1 MAKPGLGRIDNYP
14 ESSHGSA
21 WRDPGLDLGPNFK
34 CQGNQW
40 INSPGCRPKP
50 HSSALQFRCLSS
62 PFSLA
67 VAPQRTLSSIHQ
79 LYTCCLNVC
88 HEISRNPITY
98 QHDDKSLRTPRAATR
113 VDRPHPRE
121 EDRETK
127 DADRPLS
134 LMNSLPSLWGSSD
147 VTLGP
152 S

>member
-1 MAKPGLGRIDNYP
+1 MTNLNF
-14 ESSHGSA
+14 HGSA
-21 WRDPGLDLGPNFK
+21 WRDPDLDWGQTLSDRIARGIKRLFS
-34 CQGNQW
+34 W
-40 INSPGCRPKP
+40 HI
-50 HSSALQFRCLSS
+50 ALNPIHHDCFRCLSC

-67 VAPQRTLSSIHQ
+67 VTPQRTFSCLHQ

-98 QHDDKSLRTPRAATR
+98 RHDDKSLRTPTAATR
-113 VDRPHPRE
+113 VDRPHPGQ

-134 LMNSLPSLWGSSD
+134 LMNRLPSLWGSSE